1 MNIEELLADY
11 SLDEIADFMVS
22 EDYKALNE
30 LSKKTLSNYVRAA
43 SISGD
48 RAIRSSS
55 DIKDWLPSHKAD
67 PGMPAAEANKITK
80 GAEKSLANH
89 DATAKK
95 RFSGIGKAASRLTKE
110 SEEVSFDIKQI
121 FEGEDYSEEFK
132 TKVSALFEA
141 AIAEQVRAITEFIA
155 EEAHAILDEAI
166 TELEQMALQ
175 ESAELNEGLEE
186 KIDGHLDYVVEQWM
200 EENKLALERGIKV
213 EMFESFVSGMKG
225 LFESHYISVPEK
237 ELEIVEEMK
246 NEIESLESE
255 LDEATAQNVKL
266 RQVITEV
273 EKKTQIE
280 EALEGLSE
288 LNADRFRTLAED
300 LVFEDGEKF
309 AKKLELVRENF
320 FDKQTQVKKS
330 IEGALDD
337 VQETVLTESTKP
349 APVMDNA
356 IAAYAKALSKNPS
369 VVK

>member
-1 MNIEELLADY
+1 
-11 SLDEIADFMVS
+11 
-22 EDYKALNE
+22 
-30 LSKKTLSNYVRAA
+30 
-43 SISGD
+43 
-48 RAIRSSS
+48 
-55 DIKDWLPSHKAD
+55 
-67 PGMPAAEANKITK
+67 
-80 GAEKSLANH
+80 
-89 DATAKK
+89 
-95 RFSGIGKAASRLTKE
+95 
-110 SEEVSFDIKQI
+110 
-121 FEGEDYSEEFK
+121 
-132 TKVSALFEA
+132 
-141 AIAEQVRAITEFIA
+141 
-155 EEAHAILDEAI
+155 
-166 TELEQMALQ
+166 
-175 ESAELNEGLEE
+175 
-186 KIDGHLDYVVEQWM
+186 
-200 EENKLALERGIKV
+200 
-213 EMFESFVSGMKG
+213 MKG